1 MPMSFVWERL
11 NSELNPTFQK
21 ASDSRRSIYTHCQS
35 RNAPRPRHYA
45 SAGRRP
51 KPSCPTPLPRPM
63 VATGMGVSY
72 MRSLGI
78 VTLCV
83 AFVLCFAAAAR
94 ADCDDAVQSYN
105 SAISDIQSYLRRY
118 TNCLSSSNGSD
129 DCSSEFRRLRS
140 AQSDYESA
148 VSSYQ
153 LYCRR

>member
-1 MPMSFVWERL
+1 MRRVWGIR
-11 NSELNPTFQK
+11 K
-21 ASDSRRSIYTHCQS
+21 
-35 RNAPRPRHYA
+35 
-45 SAGRRP
+45 
-51 KPSCPTPLPRPM
+51 
-63 VATGMGVSY
+63 
-72 MRSLGI
+72 MRAFGI
-78 VTLCV
+78 VALGTV
-83 AFVLCFAAAAR
+83 FVLSLTVAAR

-153 LYCRR
+153 QYCRR